1 MPLSVHQN
9 LSYPGPTAGVTLL
22 GSALNLS
29 VYQDVTPTAI
39 PSNQR
44 VAILSIV
51 TGHSGADVQGASC
64 TFSDEDENILFV
76 VSAGSESSNEHG
88 FMYPP
93 LLPAGKKLIVKSGST
108 SETTLVIYVQYM
120 LVPVN

>member
-1 MPLSVHQN
+1 MPIGAHSSLN
-9 LSYPGPTAGVTLL
+9 FPGPVVGVTLL
-22 GSALNLS
+22 GSALNLDNYNDVS
-29 VYQDVTPTAI
+29 VTI
-39 PSNQR
+39 PADRQ

-120 LVPVN
+120 LVPV